1 MPREIPMP
9 DFLKEDADTI
19 HNRMLERAPKDINL
33 VEGDIFWD
41 ATRPIA
47 EEKAELVQMKLQEML
62 RQAYPQTA
70 TGIFLEFHGEQK
82 GVFKHPATKAS
93 GYITVIGTKGIPI
106 PKGHL
111 VGTISTDDKPSI
123 EFSVLEDSI
132 IGEDGRVLVKVQ
144 CTEPGINGNVA
155 KDTIKVLTKEIN
167 GVKSI
172 TNEEEFHNGTEIE
185 DEEKYR
191 ERVLEAYRNEPLSG
205 APRDYKR
212 WAKEVPGVGNVY
224 VIPEWDGPGTV
235 KVLVLDSNGNP
246 ASEDLLIAVRKHII
260 DKEID
265 GKNTTDG
272 LSPIGALVTVTT
284 PEIVYINISAK
295 IEFDTNIERN
305 QVIEEIKNHINNYL
319 SSIDINGTVT
329 YKAID
334 GLLGSMIIRK
344 EGIVDYSSLFMNG
357 STENIKLD
365 HEVPTLNEVT
375 IV

>member
-93 GYITVIGTKGIPI
+93 GYITVIGTKGTPI

-172 TNEEEFHNGTEIE
+172 TNEEEFRNGTEIE

-295 IEFDTNIERN
+295 IEFDTNIEKN

-319 SSIDINGTVT
+319 SNIDINGTVT